1 MGPTFA
7 ISLTVLTSILAYQI
21 AKRFRPLS
29 TQSLLQAVG
38 VFLDWVGLFTLFMG
52 ANLVLGM
59 LLILAVR
66 GFTPR
71 FVSLYG
77 LEDILLLILS
87 ATQAFVVL
95 QWCKRK

>member
-7 ISLTVLTSILAYQI
+7 ILLTVLTSILGYQI

-29 TQSLLQAVG
+29 AQSFFQAVG
-38 VFLDWVGLFTLFMG
+38 TLLDWVGLFTLFTG

-77 LEDILLLILS
+77 LDDILLLILP
-87 ATQAFVVL
+87 AIQAFVFL